1 MHCVLCGCNCNDFH
15 LMQRQKLHI
24 LHILLSFYAWIK
36 ASVAEMLPD
45 TQSVIY
51 RRLVCHIKAFLDT

>member
-1 MHCVLCGCNCNDFH
+1 MR
-15 LMQRQKLHI
+15 RQK

-36 ASVAEMLPD
+36 ASIAVMLPD

-51 RRLVCHIKAFLDT
+51 RRLICHIKAFLDT